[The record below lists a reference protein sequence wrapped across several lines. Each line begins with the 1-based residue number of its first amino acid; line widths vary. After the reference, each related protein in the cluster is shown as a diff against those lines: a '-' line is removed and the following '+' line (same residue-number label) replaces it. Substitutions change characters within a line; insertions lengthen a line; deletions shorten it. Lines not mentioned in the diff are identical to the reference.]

1 MLTGAEVGTRN
12 ELDEELIQIASQS
25 IDHSFAFS
33 FRSVLM
39 LQYRCFVN
47 THQIDSGL
55 VSEIQ
60 RLLKSDVVRR
70 QIVELVSLNDQPRE
84 VSMVNA
90 ANLLIQAAHVQT
102 RLRSRC
108 LMPSGRQ

>member
-1 MLTGAEVGTRN
+1 MLNATEVGTQS
-12 ELDEELIQIASQS
+12 EFDEELIQIASQGF
-25 IDHSFAFS
+25 DHSSAIS
-33 FRSVLM
+33 FRSVLK

-47 THQIDSGL
+47 THQIDSGF

-60 RLLKSDVVRR
+60 RLLKCDGVRR
-70 QIVELVSLNDQPRE
+70 QVVELVSLSNQPRE

-102 RLRSRC
+102 RLRSSC
-108 LMPSGRQ
+108 KKPSGC